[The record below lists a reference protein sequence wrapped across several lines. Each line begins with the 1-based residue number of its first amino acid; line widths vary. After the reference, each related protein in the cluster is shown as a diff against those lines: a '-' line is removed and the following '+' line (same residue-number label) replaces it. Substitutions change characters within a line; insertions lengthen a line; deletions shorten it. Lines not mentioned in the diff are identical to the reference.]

1 MTLFDYDA
9 LRKYFDDNGLKQ
21 NFIAQKIGI
30 TESALSAILNGKR
43 KCSLEEY
50 IKICQILAVP
60 FVTFVNLGDS
70 VA

>member
-1 MTLFDYDA
+1 MFDYDA

-30 TESALSAILNGKR
+30 IESVLSAILNGKR
-43 KCSLEEY
+43 KCSRDEY

-60 FVTFVNLGDS
+60 FVTFVNLGNS

>member
-1 MTLFDYDA
+1 MFDYDA

-43 KCSLEEY
+43 KCTLDEY
-50 IKICQILAVP
+50 IKLCQTLAVP
-60 FVTFVNLGDS
+60 FTAFVNIDDT
-70 VA
+70 AA